1 LLLIRL
7 APFRLSRRLLL
18 WPLPW
23 LLLLPLLRLFLM
35 LRPLP
40 RLRRLARHAGAT
52 GEEEGVEAA
61 VHRVLVA
68 AGPAGVLAI
77 GMARADSSLP
87 LLLLLLLLLLP
98 WSRLLPL
105 ALLRLQRRLLP
116 WPLL

>member
-1 LLLIRL
+1 
-7 APFRLSRRLLL
+7 
-18 WPLPW
+18 
-23 LLLLPLLRLFLM
+23 
-35 LRPLP
+35 
-40 RLRRLARHAGAT
+40 
-52 GEEEGVEAA
+52 
-61 VHRVLVA
+61 VA

-87 LLLLLLLLLLP
+87 LLLLLLLP